1 MRAAP
6 DEQWHETEQALR
18 RLLRDVVP
26 QTAGPADRMTR
37 IRWRVQRR
45 RRRRAA
51 AAGAATAVA
60 AVVAC
65 VTLAPG
71 LRPPGE
77 ARTPA
82 DAAGQR
88 HALPAATP
96 SPGATGD
103 RTTVRLLSG
112 TGLTL
117 RVPRTWH
124 SLSVDDRGT
133 ATGFVASQLLSLP
146 SRDSCPDLAEE
157 ALPACE
163 PLEELGEDG
172 VLMTFRTAVT
182 GKAGPAR
189 PLTLGDPVAAGKGC
203 QVLRGDTEIL
213 AWGYG
218 RSAAYGKPFEVRID
232 VCLRAPSDATLT
244 TVTEALKSAFPGAG
258 G

>member
-18 RLLRDVVP
+18 RLLHDALP

-37 IRWRVQRR
+37 IRWRVRRR

-51 AAGAATAVA
+51 AAGATTAVA

-65 VTLAPG
+65 VTLVPG

-77 ARTPA
+77 APTPA
-82 DAAGQR
+82 DAPGQR

-124 SLSVDDRGT
+124 GLSADDRGT
-133 ATGFVASQLLSLP
+133 ATGFVSSQSLSLP
-146 SRDSCPDLAEE
+146 PRASCPDLAED

-172 VLMTFRTAVT
+172 VLMTFRTAAT
-182 GKAGPAR
+182 GKADLAKPLRMSEPA
-189 PLTLGDPVAAGKGC
+189 PAGKSC
-203 QVLRGDTEIL
+203 QTVRGDTEIL

-244 TVTEALKSAFPGAG
+244 TVTQALETAFPSTG